1 MGRISEESASTRS
14 SFDAEGGEGLPLY
27 SDISIAQTGELVAP
41 DPKATPDE
49 VRDFLVR
56 LLIKNRGLHEDHARR
71 VASKWTL
78 GTGRELSSYPPLL
91 YAEIFG
97 MEDAWMVYKEAKLFI
112 EQEKAEKAPKGDI
125 ALFIMSAV
133 ESSLITMAVI
143 ADSDPFQPL
152 AITGSIMFGFAYL
165 IFLLC
170 AFVAHTVLEDSI
182 EAELRKGLVERNKD

>member
-1 MGRISEESASTRS
+1 
-14 SFDAEGGEGLPLY
+14 
-27 SDISIAQTGELVAP
+27 
-41 DPKATPDE
+41 
-49 VRDFLVR
+49 
-56 LLIKNRGLHEDHARR
+56 
-71 VASKWTL
+71 
-78 GTGRELSSYPPLL
+78 
-91 YAEIFG
+91 
-97 MEDAWMVYKEAKLFI
+97 
-112 EQEKAEKAPKGDI
+112 
-125 ALFIMSAV
+125 MSAV

>member
-91 YAEIFG
+91 YAEIF
-97 MEDAWMVYKEAKLFI
+97 
-112 EQEKAEKAPKGDI
+112 DI

-143 ADSDPFQPL
+143 ADSEPFQPL
-152 AITGSIMFGFAYL
+152 AIMGSVFFGIVYL

-170 AFVAHTVLEDSI
+170 TFVAHTVLEDSI